1 MLFQIGLIDVSAN
14 DKADAVEKCKQFIKK
29 FDRIPPFAR
38 AMTKLTLREAA
49 LKRLIENRKQD
60 TDVFLGFLKDPK
72 LQQAIGMYVENLKNK
87 ASQGK

>member
-1 MLFQIGLIDVSAN
+1 MIDVTAT

-38 AMTKLTLREAA
+38 ATTKLFLREAA

-60 TDVFLGFLKDPK
+60 IDTFTKFLKDPV
-72 LQQAIGMYVENLKNK
+72 LQQAIGMYVENLKK
-87 ASQGK
+87 KSGQGK